1 MAFSNWLDR
10 NATRLMVT
18 VSAAIIAGLFATVS
32 LLISELGQ
40 ENRAS
45 IAQIRDDARQMRV
58 EMRANTLQFTEEMRN
73 IRVVVDR
80 LETKVDELVGLFKYH
95 PALLRDG
102 SPPESDEPYFCRD
115 LRTYSNRDKS

>member
-10 NATRLMVT
+10 NATRLIVT

-40 ENRAS
+40 ESRAS
-45 IAQIRDDARQMRV
+45 IVQIREDARQVRA
-58 EMRANTLQFTEEMRN
+58 EMHANTLHLTEEIRN

-80 LETKVDELVGLFKYH
+80 LETKVDEMVGLFKYH

-102 SPPESDEPYFCRD
+102 SLPESAEP
-115 LRTYSNRDKS
+115 